1 MAGKFEWEWTVRGGV
16 DNVEEFLQGV
26 NINTGTLTIPSANL
40 ANVDLKAIN
49 IACKAKQG
57 DQRWEA
63 ELSMNMHKKPSI
75 QFVMPNS
82 IQAGE
87 RFQIQIDFDGAKL

>member
-26 NINTGTLTIPSANL
+26 NINTGTLTIPTANL

-57 DQRWEA
+57 DKRWDA
-63 ELSMNMHKKPSI
+63 EL
-75 QFVMPNS
+75 
-82 IQAGE
+82 
-87 RFQIQIDFDGAKL
+87 